1 MGHFDDYP
9 DFQPKITHPKHFSRQ
24 CIPIYL
30 LTKLK
35 PLILLFRFW
44 GWGGEDDD
52 LFTRVKTEK
61 LTIFRENQELGRF
74 KVLI

>member
-1 MGHFDDYP
+1 MEVP
-9 DFQPKITHPKHFSRQ
+9 LAQS
-24 CIPIYL
+24 IPTCEIEAF
-30 LTKLK
+30 
-35 PLILLFRFW
+35 ILLFRFW

-74 KVLI
+74 QVLISNYSP